1 MMELMPLEPFCGTI
15 KMLYYGNFFDR
26 DEVVVENT
34 SSKDRSIIHGAK
46 SKMYIDSFY
55 RVPCIDI
62 PRVKAGSY
70 DISAI
75 SNTRSSD
82 HIVVSTID
90 DTHFERILAIKNMI
104 DLNSEV
110 CDDIIDNISGD
121 ESHSKYPIQYIFN
134 EYKKRAGKLK
144 QQKDIYRLLYA
155 AIEMQNRY
163 LSEQCALYQP
173 LVIDQD
179 NKSFIV
185 DDSIK
190 RIVRYDSRSNSV
202 KMVRRK
208 NSVFDWIP
216 VDNDSLYIYQCLDE
230 DGFVCDIRILF
241 RASTDIEYQIYHED
255 MESADKY
262 NEILDKNAEFSS
274 SYFKLTDG
282 EKNILKVY
290 DQLEPL
296 TPLLGRP
303 QITIDENDVTIDY
316 AEDDQKIIENLSNI
330 YLCVMEP
337 DNAITREF
345 VRRIPVS
352 RRNISML
359 SFFMTHDDYF
369 AWIEDNFGRIISS
382 VNFLHLNEYDNDIS
396 EDFSDKLR
404 LITLSRYK
412 EHLLPY
418 VSNMYPTVNA
428 SVTSAYNASEMN
440 NEICTNNLYKQLI
453 LNGIYS
459 TAWGYLPSQ
468 ISAVM
473 EDLTIY
479 GRYIADFFEKPI
491 EINYD
496 ERKVYLPILGNGM
509 FIIEEYSRAGM
520 NAYYIKTAAS
530 EYILRPKLNTITVVS
545 AIDFKTYKRSGFI
558 LLNLIT
564 TDTLQSYGY
573 LVDTKRRDY

>member
-1 MMELMPLEPFCGTI
+1 MMELMPLEPFGGTI

-26 DEVVVENT
+26 DEVVVENI
-34 SSKDRSIIHGAK
+34 SSKDRSIIHGTK

-75 SNTRSSD
+75 SNMRSSD

-163 LSEQCALYQP
+163 LSEQCSLYQP

-440 NEICTNNLYKQLI
+440 SEICTNNLYKQLI

-496 ERKVYLPILGNGM
+496 ERKVYLPILDNGM

-520 NAYYIKTAAS
+520 DTYYIKTAAS

>member
-1 MMELMPLEPFCGTI
+1 MMELMPLEPFGGTI

-26 DEVVVENT
+26 DEVVVENI
-34 SSKDRSIIHGAK
+34 SSKDRSIIHGTK

-75 SNTRSSD
+75 SNMRSSD

-155 AIEMQNRY
+155 AIEMQNKY
-163 LSEQCALYQP
+163 LSEQCSLYQP

-440 NEICTNNLYKQLI
+440 SEICTNNLYKQLI

-496 ERKVYLPILGNGM
+496 ERKVYLPILDNGM

-520 NAYYIKTAAS
+520 DTYYIKTAAS